1 MKLAVTSSVTAAGER
16 SLPRALLAQMEK
28 LLPPILILGESGEI
42 YWAAVGIQQL
52 LGYGAEELQGRNISD
67 FAAPHEIQSLLK
79 KVSKSSGKPGEPFSL
94 ELQLQCCDGVWRN
107 VEARGLY
114 TEEGELGGCLVFTF
128 HDITAHKQA
137 ERELQQRNL
146 ELALLNRA
154 GQILGATLEMD
165 EVLAVVLE
173 EVRRLMSV
181 VACSIW
187 LIEPGTQEL
196 VCLQASGPESE
207 LVRGWRLPIG
217 KGLVGTVARTGESLN
232 VPNVQVDNR
241 HFGGVDEETGL
252 ELHSIL
258 SVPLA
263 TQNKVIGVLQAVDV
277 KIDRFTASDVTLLEA
292 LCTSAA
298 TAIDNA
304 RLVDTLRQRT
314 EELQQSNRELESFAH
329 TVAHNLKAPLTHVVG
344 YAEVLELQGKELWNS
359 NQLNYLRII
368 QRGGQKMDNIID
380 ELLLLAR
387 LRKGEIQC
395 VPVDMLACMTVAVE
409 RLIPMIEEYQAQVEL
424 PENCPLVWGY
434 APWLE
439 EVWMNYFSNA
449 IKYGGRPPKLE
460 IGVETRSNDAVDFWV
475 RDNGAG
481 LTAEQQKRLFIPF
494 THFSEVNTGGYGLGL
509 SIVQRI
515 VTKLNGEV
523 WAKSEAGQ
531 GSTFGLTLP
540 GV

>member
-28 LLPPILILGESGEI
+28 LLPPILILDESGEI
-42 YWAAVGIQQL
+42 YWAAMGIQQL

-79 KVSKSSGKPGEPFSL
+79 SVSQSSGKPGEPFSL
-94 ELQLQCCDGVWRN
+94 ELQLQCCDRVWRN

-196 VCLQASGPESE
+196 VCRQASGPESE

-232 VPNVQVDNR
+232 VPNVQVDDR
-241 HFGGVDEETGL
+241 HFGGVDKETGL

-277 KIDRFTASDVTLLEA
+277 EIDRFTASDVTLLEA

-329 TVAHNLKAPLTHVVG
+329 TVAHNLKAPLTHMVG

-424 PENCPLVWGY
+424 PEKCPLVWGY

-439 EVWMNYFSNA
+439 EVWMNYLSNA

-523 WAKSEAGQ
+523 WAKSETGQ
-531 GSTFGLTLP
+531 GSTFGLTLS